1 MSATSGGFLGRPHL
15 HHRLCDS
22 TNTLAKELA
31 NAGAVHG
38 TTVTASEQTGGR
50 GRQGRAWVAPAG
62 SALLMS
68 VIVRPLQPQHQLAPL
83 AAGLAVAE
91 TCEALTGVSCTIKWP
106 NDVWI
111 EQRKVAGILVE
122 AKADQ
127 TAEKS
132 WAVIGIGL
140 NTSVDLA
147 AMPEELRT
155 TATTL
160 GLPAETNAL
169 PTLISR
175 LEFWTQRSPRD
186 VIAAWRQR
194 DALLGRQI
202 SWSAGSGTAAGVDDN
217 GNLLVQSA
225 DGQVQ
230 ALNAGEVHL
239 SVEL

>member
-1 MSATSGGFLGRPHL
+1 MSPANAGFLGRPHL
-15 HHRLCDS
+15 HHRLCES

-31 NAGAVHG
+31 NGGAVHG
-38 TTVTASEQTGGR
+38 TTVTAHEQTGGR

-68 VIVRPLQPQHQLAPL
+68 VIIRPLLPQHQLAPL

-91 TCEALTGVSCTIKWP
+91 TCEALAGVTCTIKWP

-111 EQRKVAGILVE
+111 GERKVAGILVE

-127 TAEKS
+127 TPEKS

-140 NTSVDLA
+140 NTSVELS

-160 GLPAETNAL
+160 GLPTGKNAL
-169 PTLISR
+169 PTLLSR

-186 VIAAWRQR
+186 VIASWRQR
-194 DALLGRQI
+194 DALLGRKI
-202 SWSAGSGTAAGVDDN
+202 AWATSSGTAVGIDDS
-217 GNLLVQSA
+217 GNLLVQDP

-230 ALNAGEVHL
+230 SLNAGEVHL
-239 SVEL
+239 SIE